1 MANLENVST
10 EDLRQILA
18 EVDDGAAVQRLMAAI
33 TYKEIDDLTQRAAAE
48 LYGFSESWASKW
60 FNRLER
66 LETEPFEDV
75 VYDEP
80 RSGRPSKLS
89 EYEHG
94 QFVEALH
101 EPPEEI
107 GIDAPAWSVPLASE
121 YLSNEFDVEYC
132 DRYVRRLLTE
142 AGLSH
147 KTARPDYYKSD
158 ERAQE
163 AFQEGFKKRRTI
175 WTTSTRS
182 SR

>member
-18 EVDDGAAVQRLMAAI
+18 EVDDGAAVERLMAAI
-33 TYKEIDDLTQRAAAE
+33 TYKEIDDLTQKAAAE

-60 FNRLER
+60 FSRLER

-80 RSGRPSKLS
+80 RSGRPSELS
-89 EYEHG
+89 DKQHER
-94 QFVEALH
+94 FVDALH
-101 EPPEEI
+101 ESPEEV
-107 GIDAPAWSVPLASE
+107 GLDAPAWSVPLASK
-121 YLSNEFDVEYC
+121 YLTEKFDVDYC
-132 DRYVRRLLTE
+132 DRHVRRLLTE

-163 AFQEGFKKRRTI
+163 AFQDGFKKRRTI

-182 SR
+182 SP